1 MAIVARDPLVERSL
15 RVLHDGQ
22 ASSGAFVASPAFPVY
37 DFGWLRDGSF
47 CAFALDSAGRGAAAH
62 AFHAWA
68 VSTLERHR
76 GMAENAIARLSA
88 GSPLPPED
96 MLPTRFTLGGELE
109 HPDGDEPW
117 PNFQVD
123 GYGIWLWALEAHL
136 DGDLPPDWRPA
147 VELGAR
153 YLATTWRLPCW
164 SCWEE
169 LHSGEHASTVGA
181 AAAGL
186 AAGARLLDDAE
197 LAAEADAARRHLRM
211 RFAVDGRLGREPG
224 ESGVDASMIWLAT
237 PFGVLDGGDPVT
249 TATIDAIKRELIG
262 PGGGVYRYLG
272 DTYFGG
278 GEWLLLASSLAW
290 HELAS
295 GGSDASELRAW
306 VRAQASPN
314 GDLPEQVTG
323 HAQDPT
329 MVAPW
334 VDRWGPVA
342 NPLLWSHAMFLIAE
356 GAAR

>member
-15 RVLHDGQ
+15 RVLQDGQ

-47 CAFALDSAGRGAAAH
+47 CAYALDSAGRRDAAR

-68 VSTLERHR
+68 TSTLERHR
-76 GMAENAIARLSA
+76 GVAEDAITRLSA
-88 GSPLPPED
+88 GVPPAPEA
-96 MLPTRFTLGGELE
+96 MLPTRFTLSGELE

-123 GYGIWLWALEAHL
+123 GYGIWLWALGLHVASE
-136 DGDLPPDWRPA
+136 LPPEWRGA

-153 YLATTWRLPCW
+153 YLAATWRLPCW

-169 LHSGEHASTVGA
+169 LHGGEHASTVGA

-186 AAGARLLDDAE
+186 AAAARMLDDAE
-197 LAAEADAARRHLRM
+197 LAAEAQAAEHHLLT

-224 ESGVDASMIWLAT
+224 KPGVDASMIWLVT
-237 PFGVLDGGDPVT
+237 PFGVLAPDDPVAI
-249 TATIDAIKRELIG
+249 ATIEAVKHQLVG

-290 HELAS
+290 HELAT
-295 GGSDASELRAW
+295 GGGDASELRAW

-323 HAQDPT
+323 HAQDST
-329 MVAPW
+329 MIAPW
-334 VDRWGPVA
+334 VERWGPVA
-342 NPLLWSHAMFLIAE
+342 NPLLWSHAMFLITEGVAE
-356 GAAR
+356 